1 MWPPSKEVPGGALLL
16 WRQAT
21 SAGLASTLAKTSH
34 RVVRATGSRLHTTQ
48 TPIEF
53 AHSREALAA
62 IASPDQAC
70 RANDHDLRHD
80 YRFFARGVGLRGV
93 KDPSGGWRLA
103 QTESEAADA
112 DGFTVR

>member
-1 MWPPSKEVPGGALLL
+1 M
-16 WRQAT
+16 Q
-21 SAGLASTLAKTSH
+21 
-34 RVVRATGSRLHTTQ
+34 
-48 TPIEF
+48 
-53 AHSREALAA
+53 
-62 IASPDQAC
+62 
-70 RANDHDLRHD
+70 HD